1 VSELLQNIN
10 NPAIILLL
18 AVILDFLIGDP
29 EYKFHPIRLIGY
41 LINRLERF
49 FRRIT
54 NNQRFNGFVFLI
66 VIVVTVLL
74 FAYYLTNLWWP
85 FDLFLVYSSLAV
97 KDLRD
102 KASEIEELL
111 SVKNITEARKSLSM
125 IVGRDTEDLDEKE
138 IARATIETVAENF
151 TDGIVSP
158 IFWYAIGGTPF
169 MLAYKAVNTL
179 DSMVGYKNQEYK
191 DFGFASAKIDDFLN
205 FLPARLTYFLIPL
218 SGLFLRLN
226 YLRSIKIGLRD
237 GQKNPSPNSGI
248 SEALVAGLL
257 GIQLG
262 GTNFYFGEKFDKP
275 KIGDATKEIEIDD
288 IGNSINIVYT
298 GTLFLTIFVLLILTI
313 SG

>member
-1 VSELLQNIN
+1 MSELLQNIN